1 MNVFHLPGICAQVVI
16 DHWLYISWSRPMK
29 KPLWGVNNGS
39 NKIHRFVLVSS
50 LDMLL
55 ITWLYKEWK
64 LWGTLS
70 VNDVSHW
77 NLIINFNIFD
87 LMDRWGLLE
96 CIITFSLSRYIL
108 SVLTRSLQRIEYKNW
123 DTWVSSQYYNYLLCW
138 VVISRLFAL
147 CSNKQL
153 ATLKHLKKSLTHF
166 T

>member
-77 NLIINFNIFD
+77 NLIINSNIFD
-87 LMDRWGLLE
+87 LMDRWGPLE

-108 SVLTRSLQRIEYKNW
+108 SVLMRSLHLW
-123 DTWVSSQYYNYLLCW
+123 
-138 VVISRLFAL
+138 AL
-147 CSNKQL
+147 SFNVLSTRTEIHGCQVNIIIIYSVGL
-153 ATLKHLKKSLTHF
+153 S
-166 T
+166 

>member
-16 DHWLYISWSRPMK
+16 DHWFYISWSRPMK

-39 NKIHRFVLVSS
+39 NKIHHFVLVSS

-87 LMDRWGLLE
+87 LMDRWVLE

-108 SVLTRSLQRIEYKNW
+108 SVLTRSLHLWALSFN
-123 DTWVSSQYYNYLLCW
+123 VSSTRTEIHGCQVNIIIIYS
-138 VVISRLFAL
+138 VVLS
-147 CSNKQL
+147 
-153 ATLKHLKKSLTHF
+153 
-166 T
+166 

>member
-96 CIITFSLSRYIL
+96 CIITFSLSCYIL
-108 SVLTRSLQRIEYKNW
+108 SVLTRSLHLWALSFN
-123 DTWVSSQYYNYLLCW
+123 VSSTRTKIHGCQVNIIIIYFVGL
-138 VVISRLFAL
+138 S
-147 CSNKQL
+147 
-153 ATLKHLKKSLTHF
+153 
-166 T
+166 

>member
-70 VNDVSHW
+70 VNVVSHW
-77 NLIINFNIFD
+77 NLIINSNIFD
-87 LMDRWGLLE
+87 LMDRWGPLE

-108 SVLTRSLQRIEYKNW
+108 SVLTRSLHLW
-123 DTWVSSQYYNYLLCW
+123 
-138 VVISRLFAL
+138 AL
-147 CSNKQL
+147 SFNVLSTRTEIHGCQVNIIIIYSVGL
-153 ATLKHLKKSLTHF
+153 S
-166 T
+166 